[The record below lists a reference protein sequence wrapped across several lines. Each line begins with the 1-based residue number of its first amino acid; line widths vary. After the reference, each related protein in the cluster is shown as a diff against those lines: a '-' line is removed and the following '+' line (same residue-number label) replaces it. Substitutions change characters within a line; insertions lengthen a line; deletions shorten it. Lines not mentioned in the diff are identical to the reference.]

1 MTINPLGSGVSRYI
15 DDRDRQ
21 YAAVVFQARRP
32 PLDSEWNLISLTE
45 LEARAEEVR
54 SRIASGWLMD
64 ELNPASSFFTDP
76 SYSNLFFFG
85 RNTTGEVRTV
95 EWANVN
101 GWLIPVTGTQTGAP
115 PLAPDD
121 ADTWNKVLLNPPP
134 GSTGGNTADFVFLE
148 VWLAVIDI
156 DPASPGVAP
165 GKPQPGYIYRF
176 GNVEGGYSFLPDQLI
191 DTDVNAPTTRRVQIQ
206 YRIRNVSNVGI
217 ANYPD
222 GFDPTVVF
230 AQGLLSVPSAV
241 PFTNMRQALGDP
253 GLWRAGTGDPST
265 FGTVDGYAYAIPICS
280 PFRRNSAGF
289 SDGNLSGAF
298 NRNSA
303 AITRTDATIYTSQIV
318 LPAGGIGL
326 SDTSFTLTSIT
337 GTVFANM
344 TNFGESY
351 FRINDELILVT
362 GIVPVGLNFQINIT
376 RGALGTIIETHA
388 AGTILVPYTVR
399 PDGLYADQIAATD
412 ILDLRHSVAD
422 KFDYEN
428 ILSTNMLSLLKGK
441 LRTTWKRYGST
452 NSSGPVVFYGDR
464 ITDGSVAGT
473 GITQLDASDGNRR
486 IFSDSVTIQRFTVPV
501 VVPSNSAS
509 LGTNLEIDVD
519 PYSIGVLWNATPPIH
534 TPGIRLSG
542 GTYQSWWNGDQIA
555 IQLSSFYAGL
565 SGDTDQVR
573 FMLPSEDPDAVIVNF
588 EGMTT
593 DPNGGSPTLIV
604 PTIASATNPYLTA
617 YPTAGKLI
625 LKDGQ
630 GITVTIDGSGNL
642 LITLSSDVV
651 DNEFQE
657 FKDALLNVVGGGTPV
672 NAINVVM
679 HVEFTVIYGAG
690 RGLSHKPGY
699 IHTVKYNGNLNTT
712 KTMVRDGLVPPLTRM
727 IPTYLGDSPYVQ
739 VGNDRELSKTSEI
752 MIDPG
757 SKTVIVAPYREILV
771 PQLLCRN
778 GTHENWYG
786 PGPTYQGCMPTL
798 DPTGVTTV
806 HSVVDP
812 LSLFYNG
819 VSSLYVEIPLEYLPK
834 PGLHYTPIVPIDT
847 SVFSSGINFLLMAMD
862 GAITNNSSYNVN
874 FVSYP
879 GGSSGSYYIITP
891 IIGSGEVPFTTPGTP
906 NIFGKKYTN
915 TKLTSVSGGSFQGIQ
930 FPPFLAP
937 ARITG
942 VYLRNGNSTAITSP
956 FDSSRTYVGGGGT
969 ATNLLHDSFDGPTFL
984 LDVDTNGDLSF
995 ILNADVI
1002 DFSKA
1007 PPGTTFS
1014 DPNQFLVECVLFG
1027 FDRGFLQTN
1036 GRIVAA
1042 KGTGSGTVALTQDTF
1057 TTSVDG
1063 FIGVVTVAPLA
1074 SGGTN
1079 NEVTFYYS
1087 RTPYQGDVFGSQTS
1101 YTDSDYERGPL
1112 TLSEAYAIFNNP
1124 LGPVNTLT
1132 LPNKFGYEVLAAKS
1146 FTTSLGTGR
1155 LSGSVPIPLLTQ
1167 FDAPN
1172 NPVDVAGTRIDLDRR
1187 FSVNNV
1193 GFEDWATPKFPV
1205 LVPSLGPRPSLEPGG
1220 LSNVYD
1226 NDVHPEYA
1234 GCTANLPM
1242 GAYFRDK
1249 DFIGKTLYQMRSTS
1263 GIGSIP
1269 IGALAIVPFEASM
1282 SKSAEGLSTWEGTEF
1297 VCGNVSGTVGVGAE
1311 AFIKVDGT
1319 SNFNSSTVFK
1329 TNRGGAGWS
1338 ATGPWPGGI
1347 ISSKFP
1353 KSRPNIE
1360 AGSIM
1365 VGTAYLVRSAPESLG
1380 GSEVHPGHE
1389 LQMIVVTQSVPSY
1402 YRSTDIVHSANG
1414 TNEGFTAI
1422 DRFRIAGRPI
1432 EKKRGFVD
1440 ATGVP
1445 TAKPLFNNAIYDNP
1459 LYYGSSDVP
1468 TVSQADGILPVL
1480 TNGQTVFTL
1489 PSRPLDPTCVGIYLN
1504 GLKLIDGVNFT
1515 IGGPTNT
1522 TVTYIPSASNP
1533 TLLTT
1538 DVIEYLFLLF

>member
-15 DDRDRQ
+15 DDKDRQ
-21 YAAVVFQARRP
+21 FAAVVFQARRP
-32 PLDSEWNLISLTE
+32 PLDSEWNLISLIE

-64 ELNPASSFFTDP
+64 ELNPETSFHTDP
-76 SYSNLFFFG
+76 TYSNLFFFG

-121 ADTWNKVLLNPPP
+121 TDTWNKILLNPPP
-134 GSTGGNTADFVFLE
+134 SSTGGNISDFIFLE
-148 VWLAVIDI
+148 VWLATIDV

-191 DTDVNAPTTRRVQIQ
+191 DPDINAPTTRRVQIQ
-206 YRIRNVSNVGI
+206 YRIRNISNIGI

-222 GFDPTVVF
+222 GFDQTTVF
-230 AQGLLSVPSAV
+230 AQGLLSVPSSV
-241 PFTNMRQALGDP
+241 PFTNMRQALGDS

-265 FGTVDGYAYAIPICS
+265 FGTVDGYVYAIPICA
-280 PFRRNSAGF
+280 PFRRNTVGF

-303 AITRTDATIYTSQIV
+303 AITRNDATIYTSQIV

-337 GTVFANM
+337 GTVLASM

-362 GIVPVGLNFQINIT
+362 GVIPSGPNFQVNIT
-376 RGALGTIIETHA
+376 RGALGTVIETHT
-388 AGTILVPYTVR
+388 AGTVLIPYTVR
-399 PDGLYADQIAATD
+399 PDGLYADQVAATD

-428 ILSTNMLSLLKGK
+428 ILRTNTLSLLKGK
-441 LRTTWKRYGST
+441 LRTSWKRFGST

-473 GITQLDASDGNRR
+473 GITKLDASDGNRR
-486 IFSDSVTIQRFTVPV
+486 VFSDSVTIQRFTVPV
-501 VVPSNSAS
+501 VVPSNSAALLS
-509 LGTNLEIDVD
+509 NLEIDVA
-519 PYSIGVLWNATPPIH
+519 PYNIGVIWNATPPIH
-534 TPGIRLSG
+534 VPTTRLSIG
-542 GTYQSWWNGDQIA
+542 GYPTWYNGDQIA

-573 FMLPSEDPDAVIVNF
+573 FMLPSEDPDAVIINF

-593 DPNGGSPTLIV
+593 DPNGGNQAILPA
-604 PTIASATNPYLTA
+604 TIASATNPNLTFPVNPA
-617 YPTAGKLI
+617 ISNYI
-625 LKDGQ
+625 LKNGK
-630 GITVTIDGSGNL
+630 GLTVTVDISGNL
-642 LITLSSDVV
+642 LITLNSGAV
-651 DNEFQE
+651 DAEFQE
-657 FKDALLNVVGGGTPV
+657 FIDALQGNTNSVYATNL
-672 NAINVVM
+672 VM

-699 IHTVKYNGNLNTT
+699 IHTVKYNGDLNTT

-739 VGNDRELSKTSEI
+739 VGNDRQLAKTSEV

-757 SKTVIVAPYREILV
+757 SKTVVVAPYREIQI
-771 PQLLCRN
+771 PQLLCRD

-786 PGPTYQGCMPTL
+786 VGPTYQGCMPTL

-812 LSLFYNG
+812 LGLFYNG
-819 VSSLYVEIPLEYLPK
+819 VSSRYVEIPLEYLPK
-834 PGLHYTPIVPIDT
+834 PGLHYTPIVPITT
-847 SVFSSGINFLLMAMD
+847 SVFSSGINFLLMAMQ
-862 GAITNNSSYNVN
+862 GTITNNSFYNIN

-879 GGSSGSYYIITP
+879 GGPGNYIITP
-891 IIGSGEVPFTTPGTP
+891 ITPGEIPFTGSSP
-906 NIFGKKYTN
+906 NIFGKKCTN
-915 TKLTSVSGGSFQGIQ
+915 NKLTAASGGPFQGIQ

-942 VYLRNGNSTAITSP
+942 IYLRSGNSTTIVSP
-956 FDSSRTYVGGGGT
+956 FDSSRTFVGGGGT

-995 ILNADVI
+995 ILNSDVI

-1036 GRIVAA
+1036 GRIVCA
-1042 KGTGSGTVALTQDTF
+1042 KATGSAHTVALPVDTF
-1057 TTSVDG
+1057 TTNSDGSV
-1063 FIGVVTVAPLA
+1063 GVVTVAPLA
-1074 SGGTN
+1074 TGGTN

-1087 RTPYQGDVFGSQTS
+1087 RTPYQGDVFGSQTAYS
-1101 YTDSDYERGPL
+1101 DSAYERGPL

-1132 LPNKFGYEVLAAKS
+1132 LPNKFGYEVLAATS

-1155 LSGSVPIPLLTQ
+1155 LSGSVPTPLLTQ

-1172 NPVDVAGTRIDLDRR
+1172 NPLDVAGTRVDLDRR
-1187 FSVNNV
+1187 FSVNNT

-1205 LVPSLGPRPSLEPGG
+1205 IVSSGGPRPSLEPGG
-1220 LSNVYD
+1220 LSTIYD
-1226 NDVHPEYA
+1226 NDVHPEFA
-1234 GCTANLPM
+1234 GCTVNLPM

-1269 IGALAIVPFEASM
+1269 IGALALVPFEASM

-1297 VCGNVSGTVGVGAE
+1297 VCGNVSNTVGVGAE

-1365 VGTAYLVRSAPESLG
+1365 IGTAYLVRSAPETLG
-1380 GSEVHPGHE
+1380 ATEVHPGNE
-1389 LQMIVVTQSVPSY
+1389 LQMIVVTQAVPSY

-1432 EKKRGFVD
+1432 EKKRGFVN
-1440 ATGVP
+1440 TSGIP

-1459 LYYGSSDVP
+1459 LFYGSSDIP
-1468 TVSQADGILPVL
+1468 SVSQKDEILPVL
-1480 TNGQTVFTL
+1480 TNGQTIFTL
-1489 PSRPLDPTCVGIYLN
+1489 SLRPLDPTCVTLYLN
-1504 GLKLIDGVNFT
+1504 GVKLINGVDFT
-1515 IGGPTNT
+1515 VSGMTNT
-1522 TVTYIPSASNP
+1522 TVTYIPSGTNP
-1533 TLLTT
+1533 VLTT
-1538 DVIEYLFLLF
+1538 VDKMDFWYLLF

>member
-21 YAAVVFQARRP
+21 YAAVVFQVRKP
-32 PLDSEWNLISLTE
+32 PLDSEWNLISFID

-64 ELNPASSFFTDP
+64 ELNPSASFYTDP

-85 RNTTGEVRTV
+85 RNTAGEVRTV

-115 PLAPDD
+115 PLAPNDT
-121 ADTWNKVLLNPPP
+121 DTWNKILLNPPP
-134 GSTGGNTADFVFLE
+134 ASTGGNTADFVFLE
-148 VWLAVIDI
+148 VWLATIDV
-156 DPASPGVAP
+156 DPASPGIAP

-191 DTDVNAPTTRRVQIQ
+191 DPDVNAPTTRRVQIQ
-206 YRIRNVSNVGI
+206 YRIRVVSNVGI
-217 ANYPD
+217 ANYPE
-222 GFDPTVVF
+222 GFDPTTVF
-230 AQGLLSVPSAV
+230 AQGLLSVPSVV

-265 FGTVDGYAYAIPICS
+265 FGTVDGYVYAIPICA
-280 PFRRNSAGF
+280 PFRRNAAGF

-303 AITRTDATIYTSQIV
+303 ALTRTDATIYNNSIV
-318 LPAGGIGL
+318 LPVGGL
-326 SDTSFTLTSIT
+326 SLSATSFVLTSIT
-337 GTVFANM
+337 GTVLSDM
-344 TNFGESY
+344 TNFGQSY
-351 FRINDELILVT
+351 FRINDELVLVT
-362 GIVPVGLNFQINIT
+362 GVVPVGLNFQINIT
-376 RGALGTIIETHA
+376 RGALGTIIETHT
-388 AGTILVPYTVR
+388 AGTALVPYTIR

-428 ILSTNMLSLLKGK
+428 ILRTNALSLLKGK
-441 LRTTWKRYGST
+441 LRTAWKRYGST

-473 GITQLDASDGNRR
+473 GITKLDASDGNRR
-486 IFSDSVTIQRFTVPV
+486 VFSDSVTIQRFTVPV
-501 VVPSNSAS
+501 VVPSTTAVLGNS
-509 LGTNLEIDVD
+509 LETDIA
-519 PYSIGVLWNATPPIH
+519 PYNINVVWTATPPIH
-534 TPGIRLSG
+534 VPGPTRLSG
-542 GTYQSWWNGDQIA
+542 GTYQSWWNGDQISV
-555 IQLSSFYAGL
+555 QLSSFYTGL

-573 FMLPSEDPDAVIVNF
+573 FMLPSEDIDAVIINF

-593 DPNGGSPTLIV
+593 DPNGGTPASN
-604 PTIASATNPYLTA
+604 TIASATNPNLTTL
-617 YPTAGKLI
+617 PPLGKLI
-625 LKDGQ
+625 LKNGQ
-630 GITVTIDGSGNL
+630 GLNVTIDLSGNL
-642 LITLSSDVV
+642 LITFNSGTV
-651 DNEFQE
+651 DTELQE
-657 FKDALLNVVGGGTPV
+657 FVDALQGHGSPSYATNL
-672 NAINVVM
+672 VM

-727 IPTYLGDSPYVQ
+727 IPTYLSDSPYVQ
-739 VGNDRELSKTSEI
+739 TGNDRELSKTSEV

-757 SKTVIVAPYREILV
+757 SKTVIVAPYREIQI
-771 PQLLCRN
+771 PQLLCRD

-786 PGPTYQGCMPTL
+786 VGPTYQGCMPAL
-798 DPTGVTTV
+798 DPTGSVTV
-806 HSVVDP
+806 HSIIDP
-812 LSLFYNG
+812 LNLFYHG
-819 VSSLYVEIPLEYLPK
+819 VSSRYAEIPLEYLPK
-834 PGLHYTPIVPIDT
+834 PGLHYTPIVPVDT
-847 SVFSSGINFLLMAMD
+847 SVFSSGINFLLMAKD
-862 GAITNNSSYNVN
+862 GTVTNNSSYNIN
-874 FVSYP
+874 FISYP
-879 GGSSGSYYIITP
+879 GGTHGSYYIITP
-891 IIGSGEVPFTTPGTP
+891 ITPGETPFATPGTP

-915 TKLTSVSGGSFQGIQ
+915 NKLTSVNGGPFQGIQ

-942 VYLRNGNSTAITSP
+942 VYLRNGNSTTVVSP
-956 FDSSRTYVGGGGT
+956 FDSSRTYVGGAGT
-969 ATNLLHDSFDGPTFL
+969 ATNLLHDSFDGPIFL

-1002 DFSKA
+1002 DFNKA
-1007 PPGTTFS
+1007 PPGTTFN

-1042 KGTGSGTVALTQDTF
+1042 KGTGAGTVALATDTF
-1057 TTSVDG
+1057 TSSVDG

-1074 SGGTN
+1074 SGSTN
-1079 NEVTFYYS
+1079 NEITFYYS
-1087 RTPYQGDVFGSQTS
+1087 RTPYQGDVFGSQAA
-1101 YTDSDYERGPL
+1101 YSDNSYERGPL
-1112 TLSEAYAIFNNP
+1112 SLSEAYAIFNNL

-1132 LPNKFGYEVLAAKS
+1132 LPNKFGYEVLAATS

-1155 LSGSVPIPLLTQ
+1155 LSGSVPTPLLTQ

-1172 NPVDVAGTRIDLDRR
+1172 NPVDVAGTRVDLNRR
-1187 FSVNNV
+1187 FSINNI
-1193 GFEDWATPKFPV
+1193 GFEDWSTPKFPV
-1205 LVPSLGPRPSLEPGG
+1205 IVSPGGPRPSLEPNG
-1220 LSNVYD
+1220 LSNIYD
-1226 NDVHPEYA
+1226 NDVHPEFA
-1234 GCTANLPM
+1234 GCTVNLPL

-1269 IGALAIVPFEASM
+1269 IGALALVPFEASM

-1297 VCGNVSGTVGVGAE
+1297 VCGNVSNTVGIGAE

-1319 SNFNSSTVFK
+1319 SNFNDATTFK

-1338 ATGPWPGGI
+1338 TTGPWPGGV

-1360 AGSIM
+1360 AGSVLI
-1365 VGTAYLVRSAPESLG
+1365 GTAYLVRSAPESLG
-1380 GSEVHPGHE
+1380 ASEVHPGNE
-1389 LQMIVVTQSVPSY
+1389 LQMIVVTQAVPSY
-1402 YRSTDIVHSANG
+1402 FRSTDIVHSANG
-1414 TNEGFTAI
+1414 TNEGYTAI
-1422 DRFRIAGRPI
+1422 DRFRIAGRPL
-1432 EKKRGFVD
+1432 EKKRGFVN
-1440 ATGVP
+1440 TSGVP
-1445 TAKPLFNNAIYDNP
+1445 TAKPLFDNAIYDNP
-1459 LYYGSSDVP
+1459 LFYGSSDIP
-1468 TVSQADGILPVL
+1468 SVSQKDEVLPVL
-1480 TNGQTVFTL
+1480 VNGQTAFTL
-1489 PSRPLDPTCVGIYLN
+1489 SFRPLDPTAVTMYLN
-1504 GLKLIDGVNFT
+1504 GVKLINGVDFT
-1515 IGGPTNT
+1515 VGGMTNT
-1522 TVTYIPSASNP
+1522 TITYVPSGTNP
-1533 TLLTT
+1533 PLITT
-1538 DVIEYLFLLF
+1538 DKVCFNYIVF